1 MQKQFFYYFII
12 CTIVFSF
19 SCSNGKKKE
28 IKVAFW
34 NVENLFDLENNPLT
48 NDDEF
53 VIGGKKSCTQEI
65 LDLKIEHLKEII
77 EEIDAD
83 IFGFCEVENR
93 GICELLNIHLQN
105 LNYQI
110 IHYDSPD
117 KRGIDNVLFYDP
129 DIIDILESYPINIP
143 LNKGSTTRD
152 ILYVRGRISE
162 NDIHIFVNHWP
173 SNYGG
178 KSRAIPKRAKTAAI
192 LKLNVEEILKN
203 DPQAEIIV
211 MGDLNEDPTDVN
223 VLGILNSTL
232 TYETAKYPSY
242 NFFNLM
248 SKHLGKE
255 KTGTYVYRGD
265 DLFYDQILV
274 SPGLLDTKGLTVES
288 PSAHIHDIPKYRQQ
302 EGKYAHY
309 PFRFWAGDRLL
320 GGYSDHL
327 AVYTKIIVK

>member
-19 SCSNGKKKE
+19 SCSNGKNKE

-288 PSAHIHDIPKYRQQ
+288 PSAHIHDKPEYRLQ
-302 EGKYAHY
+302 EGKYTHY
-309 PFRFWAGDRLL
+309 PFRFWAGNRLL